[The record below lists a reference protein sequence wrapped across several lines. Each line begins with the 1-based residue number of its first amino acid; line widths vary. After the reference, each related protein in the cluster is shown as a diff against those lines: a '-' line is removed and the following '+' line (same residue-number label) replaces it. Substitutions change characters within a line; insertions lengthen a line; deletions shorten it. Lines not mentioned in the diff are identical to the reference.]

1 MGLCRVRSSAITTQY
16 TTFILVIRLKRHP
29 QQSQNGCGMFHF
41 FAIVFSQVMKGS
53 WSNCMLVFKQAI
65 RWHFHHH
72 KPQYISLKP
81 LLRDFGSEG
90 IENFDKVEKPILW
103 FKGLRRRHVALFGF
117 VLVVNLLN
125 LPSIDAQNTGR

>member
-1 MGLCRVRSSAITTQY
+1 MSCKKWRKDCAMSGLILTSACREPVLSPIGGNSW
-16 TTFILVIRLKRHP
+16 VWSP
-29 QQSQNGCGMFHF
+29 CG
-41 FAIVFSQVMKGS
+41 
-53 WSNCMLVFKQAI
+53 
-65 RWHFHHH
+65 
-72 KPQYISLKP
+72 QYISLKP